1 MAHFHIHRIIYEYQT
16 NEGVILDIRG
26 WNEDTGLLV
35 LCLDFAKFWNY
46 NSFNALNSNILEI
59 VTMKS

>member
-26 WNEDTGLLV
+26 WNEDTGLLF
-35 LCLDFAKFWNY
+35 LCLGKFYNY
-46 NSFNALNSNILEI
+46 TSFNALNSNILEI
-59 VTMKS
+59 VTMKP